1 MMMMAFDAL
10 SASSNRGTSSR
21 ALIVRS
27 VHVILELSSS
37 RLLNTS
43 CGGVFVL
50 GQGTS
55 ASLPAGRRCDR
66 AGGTHITYTTTDAS
80 KHATKFT
87 LDAWLAGGSW
97 LLWLGALH
105 CLWERRYAPFSIH
118 LLHT

>member
-1 MMMMAFDAL
+1 MMVMAFDAL
-10 SASSNRGTSSR
+10 SASSNRSASSR

-37 RLLNTS
+37 RLLGTLS
-43 CGGVFVL
+43 RVFVFGL
-50 GQGTS
+50 GSSTG
-55 ASLPAGRRCDR
+55 LR
-66 AGGTHITYTTTDAS
+66 AGSRCNRAGCTHIAYTTTYTG

-87 LDAWLAGGSW
+87 LDAWLASGSW

-105 CLWERRYAPFSIH
+105 CLWERRHTPFSIH